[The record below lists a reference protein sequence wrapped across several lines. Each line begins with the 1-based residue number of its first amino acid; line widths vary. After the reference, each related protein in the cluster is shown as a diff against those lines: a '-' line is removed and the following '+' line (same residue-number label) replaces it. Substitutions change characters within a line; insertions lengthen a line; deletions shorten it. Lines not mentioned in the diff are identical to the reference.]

1 MNSKLIVYP
10 TDFSDCAKNAMTYT
24 IAMGKA
30 LKCKIKIVHAIE
42 ISSLASYEEN
52 PNILLNTIRS
62 LEEQAKKELVRL
74 KKEIEAFDLECEY
87 DIVQGRTLF
96 LKEYIENLNPLM
108 IVMGTIGKNGLE
120 NKIFGSLAAQVIYN
134 PKSIV
139 LAIPQ
144 KATFNSLSEIVF
156 ATDYHIKDKVCIE
169 FIKKLTK
176 HFSANLRIIH
186 ICENEEYLEQKR
198 NFLLKLENEISQVI
212 TSQNIYSE
220 LLYGESVDDTL
231 LEFLENAKPDM
242 LALITRKRNFIERIF
257 DKSLSKKMVNHTNVP
272 VLVFS

>member
-220 LLYGESVDDTL
+220 LLYGESVDDKL